1 MSPRVRARGG
11 ISGATHATQSSA
23 RTRNEGGEEARAGRQ
38 RGVSY
43 LGVVPRHS
51 PAREP
56 AVRGSRRH
64 PRGSQAESRGPCA
77 PCRSPLSSQR
87 MKASSQ
93 TSRCAAARYPP
104 HLACDSRPCDV
115 LRPRREH
122 LASGSARRGAEMGR
136 RSTAGTGGGHARVR
150 DDHGVQRQVARR
162 HQRGD
167 EPVPEG
173 LLWAVRHMAV
183 GDHGAMCAPPHCPPR
198 CKHRHARAAP
208 LPLSPL
214 LARCSVR
221 LEKKARMAPR
231 SLSAQASFCLR
242 RPRAVSLRGNDLPW
256 PRSARNG
263 RG

>member
-1 MSPRVRARGG
+1 MTRCVVALAAPRGVTRREPEGEGEGGNKRRHAR
-11 ISGATHATQSSA
+11 TQSSA

-38 RGVSY
+38 RGVSH

-56 AVRGSRRH
+56 AARGSRRH

-77 PCRSPLSSQR
+77 PCRSPLSSRR

-93 TSRCAAARYPP
+93 TSRCAAARYTPR
-104 HLACDSRPCDV
+104 LACESRPCDV
-115 LRPRREH
+115 LRPCREH

-183 GDHGAMCAPPHCPPR
+183 GDHGAMCAPP
-198 CKHRHARAAP
+198 P
-208 LPLSPL
+208 LPAAL
-214 LARCSVR
+214 
-221 LEKKARMAPR
+221 
-231 SLSAQASFCLR
+231 QT
-242 RPRAVSLRGNDLPW
+242 
-256 PRSARNG
+256 
-263 RG
+263 